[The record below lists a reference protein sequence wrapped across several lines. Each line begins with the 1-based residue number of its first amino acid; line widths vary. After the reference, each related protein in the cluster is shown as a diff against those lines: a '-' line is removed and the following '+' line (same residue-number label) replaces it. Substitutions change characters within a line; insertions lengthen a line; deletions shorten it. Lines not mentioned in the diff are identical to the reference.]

1 MKRRQ
6 RMNDFEV
13 KDLYE
18 QVQKIQAEL
27 DLAIKNYSSKC
38 CCDKKEEE

>member
-1 MKRRQ
+1 
-6 RMNDFEV
+6 MNDFEV

-18 QVQKIQAEL
+18 QVQKIQAKV
-27 DLAIKNYSSKC
+27 DLAIKNHSSCEC